1 MNKNILVGIPV
12 FNLENP
18 MTRLSSVLNSSQRID
33 LQIGLLKNTIN
44 SFKKESVEIY
54 VISKDTKI
62 ELICTELGIQMYK
75 SNLNGLNN
83 EVVEF
88 SGMFSQYKHWIICHA
103 DLPYINKHQ
112 CNVLFENLKSEDLL
126 ISKSSDSGTP
136 LISGS
141 VKFSDFSYGVES
153 FESHIKNLKRLKI
166 NYKQIFSREL
176 TFEIDTPDDYKNFLL
191 HKPRWYRKLS

>member
-1 MNKNILVGIPV
+1 M
-12 FNLENP
+12 
-18 MTRLSSVLNSSQRID
+18 
-33 LQIGLLKNTIN
+33 
-44 SFKKESVEIY
+44 
-54 VISKDTKI
+54 
-62 ELICTELGIQMYK
+62 
-75 SNLNGLNN
+75 
-83 EVVEF
+83 
-88 SGMFSQYKHWIICHA
+88 
-103 DLPYINKHQ
+103 
-112 CNVLFENLKSEDLL
+112 

-141 VKFSDFSYGVES
+141 VKFSDFSYGVDS